1 MTRTSKPQV
10 VDAEALNA
18 SIENAAVMIARR
30 HNLIAED
37 GTIMCWSCGAREALI
52 PSLHCGGCLGAYY
65 GKHHIT
71 LPACLN
77 RAQTAA
83 DREAMRR

>member
-1 MTRTSKPQV
+1 MS
-10 VDAEALNA
+10 DEALTVGSMVKGTDELA
-18 SIENAAVMIARR
+18 LSLARK
-30 HNLIAED
+30 HKLADGAGLIW
-37 GTIMCWSCGAREALI
+37 CWSCGAREALI

-71 LPACLN
+71 LPHCLN